1 MKLFKIR
8 DIEVGLGAIN
18 MDTSEKLLSPAITG
32 SYKDKAITLSIA
44 LWHFKVGIIVSWG
57 C

>member
-8 DIEVGLGAIN
+8 DIEVGLGAVSL
-18 MDTSEKLLSPAITG
+18 DTSEKLLSPAITG

-44 LWHFKVGIIVSWG
+44 LWHFKVGLIVSWG